1 MKVVDANV
9 LLHAINQDAVHHE
22 AARRWLN
29 VALNARETVGFTW
42 IVLLAFV
49 RLSTSHAVQP
59 RPLDIDTAAAVVD
72 EWLGRPNSVLL
83 EPRAGHL
90 SRLRDLLTATGS
102 AGNLVNDAH
111 IAAVALDHKA
121 TVVSYD
127 NDFSRFPGV
136 RWELPG

>member
-1 MKVVDANV
+1 MRVVDANV
-9 LLHAINQDAVHHE
+9 LLYAINQDAVHHE

-29 VALNARETVGFTW
+29 AALNAQEPVGFTW

-49 RLSTSHAVQP
+49 RLSTSAAVLP
-59 RPLDIDTAAAVVD
+59 HPLDVD
-72 EWLGRPNSVLL
+72 KATSTVDAWLGRPNAVLL

-90 SRLRDLLTATGS
+90 SRLRELLAATGA

-111 IAAVALDHKA
+111 IAAIAVDNKA

-136 RWELPG
+136 RWEMPA